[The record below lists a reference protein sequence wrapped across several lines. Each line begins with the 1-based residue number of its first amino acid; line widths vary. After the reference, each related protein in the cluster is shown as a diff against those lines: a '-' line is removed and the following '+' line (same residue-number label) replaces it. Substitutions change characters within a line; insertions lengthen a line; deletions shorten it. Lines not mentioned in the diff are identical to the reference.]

1 MTDDIPEGGGGRSL
15 MDRLVHAMGGGPRD
29 RDELLEVVRDAQ
41 SRELFDADTLQM
53 VEGVFQ
59 VVEMRVRDIMIPRGQ
74 MVVVEREATLG
85 ELLPLVV
92 ESGHSRFPV
101 IDEDKDNIVGVLL
114 AKDLLKLSAA
124 ENALARHSRTEA
136 AHLGDGHADAPGEA
150 GDDAPGVGTPG
161 DDPAAATLPFRVAD
175 VMREATFTPETKR
188 LNVLLKE
195 FRSAR
200 SHMAIV
206 LDEYGGTAGL
216 VTIEDVLE
224 EIVGEIDDEHDSEEE
239 DVDIRSHGDGRY
251 SVRALTPIDEFNEAL
266 GTAFGTEEFDT
277 IGGLLMQHI
286 GHMPKTGES
295 AEIDGCQFRV
305 LAADSRRLHL
315 LQVVP
320 PGR

>member
-1 MTDDIPEGGGGRSL
+1 MTDDSSDSPGGRSL

-29 RDELLEVVRDAQ
+29 RDEVIALLRDAQ
-41 SRELFDADTLQM
+41 SRELFDADTLSM

-59 VVEMRVRDIMIPRGQ
+59 VIEMRVRDIMIPRGQ
-74 MVVVEREATLG
+74 MVVVERTATFA

-92 ESGHSRFPV
+92 DSGHSRFPV
-101 IDEDKDNIVGVLL
+101 IDEDKDNVVGVLL
-114 AKDLLKLSAA
+114 AKDLLKLS
-124 ENALARHSRTEA
+124 
-136 AHLGDGHADAPGEA
+136 
-150 GDDAPGVGTPG
+150 GDDEGGA
-161 DDPAAATLPFRVAD
+161 PFRVAD

-195 FRSAR
+195 FRSTR

-206 LDEYGGTAGL
+206 LDEYGGTGGL

-224 EIVGEIDDEHDSEEE
+224 EIVGEIDDEHDVEEG
-239 DVDIRSHGDGRY
+239 DVDIRAHGDGRY
-251 SVRALTPIDEFNEAL
+251 SVRALTPIEEFNEAL
-266 GTAFGTEEFDT
+266 GTSFSTEEFDT
-277 IGGLLMQHI
+277 IGGLLMQHV

-320 PGR
+320 PSDVA